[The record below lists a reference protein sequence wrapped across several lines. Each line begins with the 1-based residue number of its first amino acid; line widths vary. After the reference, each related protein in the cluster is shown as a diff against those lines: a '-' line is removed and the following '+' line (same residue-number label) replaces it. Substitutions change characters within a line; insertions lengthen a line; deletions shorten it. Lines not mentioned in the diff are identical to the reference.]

1 MVVCTKTGVKHLHV
15 AAEAFDVGI
24 YFEANGHGTVLFSE
38 RFLALLEDLDGP
50 PTEPVR
56 RVQAVVRVLNQA
68 VGDAL
73 AGFLAVEAAL
83 RHQGWGLPEW
93 LALYADLPSVMAKVQ
108 VQDRTQVR
116 PCPRFRHAR
125 NAPGGGVAWD

>member
-1 MVVCTKTGVKHLHV
+1 MVCTKTGVKHLHV

-38 RFLALLEDLDGP
+38 RFLALLGNLDGP

-68 VGDAL
+68 KPSHSNV
-73 AGFLAVEAAL
+73 F
-83 RHQGWGLPEW
+83 PE
-93 LALYADLPSVMAKVQ
+93 DLGPRVQ
-108 VQDRTQVR
+108 VSLQ
-116 PCPRFRHAR
+116 AG
-125 NAPGGGVAWD
+125 APQLAFAPEHRLKDQPPALKGGVASGR